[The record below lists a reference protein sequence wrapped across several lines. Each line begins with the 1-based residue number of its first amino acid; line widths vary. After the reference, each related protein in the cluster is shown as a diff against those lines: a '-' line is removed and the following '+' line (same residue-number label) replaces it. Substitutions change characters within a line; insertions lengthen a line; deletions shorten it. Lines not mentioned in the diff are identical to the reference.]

1 MSMQLTK
8 FFLIFLIILILLY
21 SFFFHD
27 YTGKFLE
34 RKNRAKWFFVG
45 KIKIEKGKIST
56 LQ

>member
-1 MSMQLTK
+1 MQLTK